1 MGLTMGV
8 TLMVLINLVTHADQM
23 ADAANIDRSIF
34 RAQINMESGWNPN
47 AVSWAGAE
55 GIAQIIPKYH
65 PDMEGKTFDP
75 YASLEYAAHLMAS
88 HIAYRGG
95 DVREALADY
104 NTGRNSSGSFRAQG
118 YAYADKILEAAGVRQ
133 SSEVELLR
141 EDSARNHALKL
152 AALHHLGQTVQVL
165 NRIPQEH
172 FYSDDDRLIHKD
184 AEVFYHTPEG

>member
-8 TLMVLINLVTHADQM
+8 TIMVLINLVTHADLM
-23 ADAANIDRSIF
+23 ADEANIDRQIF
-34 RAQINMESGWNPN
+34 RTQINLESGWNHN

-65 PDMEGKTFDP
+65 RDMEGKTFDP

-88 HIAYRGG
+88 HLAYRDGSY
-95 DVREALADY
+95 REALADY
-104 NTGRNSSGSFRAQG
+104 NTGRGSTGNFREEG
-118 YAYADKILEAAGVRQ
+118 YSYADKILESAGYAEP
-133 SSEVELLR
+133 SEIELLR

-152 AALHHLGQTVQVL
+152 GALHHLGQTVEVL

-172 FYSDDDRLIHKD
+172 FHSDDDRLIHKD
-184 AEVFYHTPEG
+184 AEVYYHAPEG

>member
-1 MGLTMGV
+1 MGV
-8 TLMVLINLVTHADQM
+8 TIMVLINLVTHADLM
-23 ADAANIDRSIF
+23 ADEANIDRQIF
-34 RAQINMESGWNPN
+34 RTQINLESGWNPN

-88 HIAYRGG
+88 HLAYRDGSY
-95 DVREALADY
+95 REALADY
-104 NTGRNSSGSFRAQG
+104 NTGRGSTGNFREEG
-118 YAYADKILEAAGVRQ
+118 YSYADKILESAGYAEP
-133 SSEVELLR
+133 SEIELLR

-152 AALHHLGQTVQVL
+152 GALHHLGQTVEVL

-172 FYSDDDRLIHKD
+172 FHSDDDRLIHKD
-184 AEVFYHTPEG
+184 AEVYYHAPEG

>member
-8 TLMVLINLVTHADQM
+8 TIMVLINLVTHADLM
-23 ADAANIDRSIF
+23 ADEANIDRQIF
-34 RAQINMESGWNPN
+34 RTQINLESGWNPN

-88 HIAYRGG
+88 HLAYRDGSY
-95 DVREALADY
+95 REALADY
-104 NTGRNSSGSFRAQG
+104 NTGRGSTGHFREEG
-118 YAYADKILEAAGVRQ
+118 YSYAAKILESAGYAEP
-133 SSEVELLR
+133 SEIELLR

-152 AALHHLGQTVQVL
+152 GALHHLGQTVEVL
-165 NRIPQEH
+165 NRIPKEQFH
-172 FYSDDDRLIHKD
+172 SDDDRLIHKD
-184 AEVFYHTPEG
+184 AEVYYHAPEG